1 MADGVKLPPPPV
13 LKTTKAD
20 VDLHKS
26 TLAHER
32 KLREQGLLGRLFGT
46 AQTSAYNVAG
56 FTVLSL
62 ILCGTSYTF
71 FVLKWYGNEIEKI
84 KDFWGII
91 LPIITL
97 VMGYLF
103 GKGSTPESS
112 E

>member
-1 MADGVKLPPPPV
+1 MEDGIKLSPTV
-13 LKTTKAD
+13 KTTKAD
-20 VDLHKS
+20 LEVHKS
-26 TLAHER
+26 TLEHER

-46 AQTSAYNVAG
+46 AQTSAHNVAG

-62 ILCGTSYTF
+62 VIIGALYTF
-71 FVLKWYGNEIEKI
+71 FVVMWYGNEIEKI
-84 KDFWGII
+84 KDFWGV
-91 LPIITL
+91 LMPIITL